1 MPTIIFSPKLTDKL
15 KICIEEE
22 NPEDAYAV
30 AIQRFDT
37 DEEKRLVVGHIPIEI
52 SRHVFF
58 FLKLGGSVKSEVKDT
73 KLFKSPVALKRL
85 EIMMHV
91 TFAIDNSKQ
100 KIIERLQDHI
110 KLHYT
115 VEKPTMIE
123 LEASNEDPDEEIEA
137 EEDIID
143 I

>member
-1 MPTIIFSPKLTDKL
+1 M
-15 KICIEEE
+15 
-22 NPEDAYAV
+22 
-30 AIQRFDT
+30 
-37 DEEKRLVVGHIPIEI
+37 
-52 SRHVFF
+52 
-58 FLKLGGSVKSEVKDT
+58 KSEVKDT
-73 KLFKSPVALKRL
+73 KLFKSPVALKGL

-100 KIIERLQDHI
+100 KIIEQLQDHI

-123 LEASNEDPDEEIEA
+123 LEASNEDPDGEIEA